1 MKARIKDQAAAGV
14 WLYLPQ
20 ADTAVTEVVQTAAAR
35 CDAVFGSI
43 GPESAGMRVADIL
56 SGNAQSVETD
66 GFIPAK
72 PVLLMNGFNR
82 AGLDRFL
89 AALREEFQT
98 AGLPGIALKAIVTP
112 TNRSWDFCRLAE
124 ELQREHDLMQRGR

>member
-1 MKARIKDQAAAGV
+1 MKARIKEQTAAGV

-20 ADTAVTEVVQTAAAR
+20 ADDAVTAAVQAAAAR
-35 CDAVFGSI
+35 CDAVFGSF

-56 SGNAQSVETD
+56 TGNAQPAAADKV
-66 GFIPAK
+66 IPTK
-72 PVLLMNGFNR
+72 PVLLMSGFNR

-112 TNRSWDFCRLAE
+112 TNRSWNFDRLAE
-124 ELQREHDLMQRGR
+124 ELQREHDLMQRER